1 MLFLMASTSFAQ
13 QTPLYS
19 MYMFNEFAYNP
30 AVAGKNDYY
39 TAQVNNRYQ
48 FVGIKN
54 APVTATLTLTGKH
67 SSLPMGWGGLIYNDS
82 QGAFS
87 KFGVYGAYAY
97 HISLPRISKLSFGFN
112 VGLVKYDIDMTKIHF
127 LDDETNL
134 TESMYTSIRPDAT
147 FGMYFDTQHYFI
159 GASLDQLFNNKIEVY
174 NDTLAVDNTFNRFKS
189 HLNTMAGARFNITK
203 QVKSETSIVARK
215 VYAAPWQIE
224 VSECLTY
231 ANTLWGGLSY
241 RTEDAVVL
249 FLGYTYRQLLSFGY
263 SYDITYSA
271 LKQKS
276 RGAHEVF
283 LSIKFNKK

>member
-1 MLFLMASTSFAQ
+1 MASTSFAQ

-30 AVAGKNDYY
+30 PVPGKNDYY

-54 APVTATLTLTGKH
+54 APVTATITLTGKH
-67 SSLPMGWGGLIYNDS
+67 STLPMGWGGMIYNDS

-97 HISLPRISKLSFGFN
+97 HLKLPKSSKLSFGLN
-112 VGLVKYDIDMTKIHF
+112 VGVVKYDIDMTKIHF
-127 LDDETNL
+127 LDEETIL

-147 FGMYFDTQHYFI
+147 CGLYYNTRHYFV
-159 GASLDQLFNNKIEVY
+159 GASVDQLFNNKIDIY
-174 NDTLAVDNTFNRFKS
+174 DDTLAIDNTLNRFKS
-189 HLNTMAGARFNITK
+189 HLSVMGGARFDVTQQEK
-203 QVKSETSIVARK
+203 LETTDLARK
-215 VYAAPWQIE
+215 VYAAPWQFEISGC
-224 VSECLTY
+224 VTY
-231 ANTLWGGLSY
+231 ANTLWGGVSY
-241 RTEDAVVL
+241 RTEDAVAI

-271 LKQKS
+271 LRQGS
-276 RGAHEVF
+276 RGAHEAF
-283 LSIKFNKK
+283 LSVKFDKKKK